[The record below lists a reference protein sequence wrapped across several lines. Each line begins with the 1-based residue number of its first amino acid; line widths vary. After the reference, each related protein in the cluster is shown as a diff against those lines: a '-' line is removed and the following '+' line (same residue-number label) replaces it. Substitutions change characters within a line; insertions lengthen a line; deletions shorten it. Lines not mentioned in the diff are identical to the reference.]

1 MTIYIGNL
9 SYEAQEQDI
18 RHVFEDY
25 GAVLRVTVPVD
36 RETGRIRGFA
46 FVDLAE
52 PANEDEA
59 IQNLHDAEW
68 MGRKLRVN
76 KAKPRESNP
85 SSAAGGHRSSVVH
98 NPL

>member
-18 RHVFEDY
+18 RQVFEDY
-25 GAVLRVTVPVD
+25 GTVLRVTVPVD

-52 PANEDEA
+52 SANEDEA
-59 IQNLHDAEW
+59 IQNLHEAEW
-68 MGRKLRVN
+68 MGRTLRVN
-76 KAKPRESNP
+76 KAKPRESN
-85 SSAAGGHRSSVVH
+85 SSSGGNRSSVVH